1 MRDSS
6 WSDVST
12 VEQIIA
18 AVLYCQ
24 ITDEDDPHFGN
35 FLWEKE
41 SEVVEDLNA
50 VEFMMFRFIPLA
62 AEFSDRLSSE
72 TRDRMRVAI
81 RNGMTAIAR
90 IDIDLMYTNIVLKDI
105 CNSNLGRA
113 LLGDKEIA
121 ERGYLKLKRWFD
133 RTRNSG
139 IPTEYNSPPYTS
151 LAIEVLGRLASNTTD
166 ENTRVLATI
175 AAARIAL
182 SAGLRINSE
191 NRRWAGPFGR
201 AYREA
206 VLAEGPLEAG

>member
-1 MRDSS
+1 
-6 WSDVST
+6 
-12 VEQIIA
+12 
-18 AVLYCQ
+18 
-24 ITDEDDPHFGN
+24 
-35 FLWEKE
+35 
-41 SEVVEDLNA
+41 VVEDLNA

-105 CNSNLGRA
+105 CNSSLGRA

-139 IPTEYNSPPYTS
+139 ITTEYNSPPYTS

-191 NRRWAGPFGR
+191 NRRWSGPFFR

-206 VLAEGPLEAG
+206 VLAEGPPEAG